1 MQVLQL
7 LKDIIS
13 EERLYDDRNASIVL
27 ADQDLEIALDVR
39 ALHLTEI
46 RLERERRTHL
56 KLTEKVLEEKAT
68 LKTCLFV
75 VDKLR
80 QFEEEPLFYL
90 RP

>member
-46 RLERERRTHL
+46 RLEREREEPMHL
-56 KLTEKVLEEKAT
+56 KMTKKYPRR
-68 LKTCLFV
+68 KPF
-75 VDKLR
+75 
-80 QFEEEPLFYL
+80 
-90 RP
+90 

>member
-46 RLERERRTHL
+46 RLEREREKPMHL

-80 QFEEEPLFYL
+80 QFEEEPLFL
-90 RP
+90 